1 MDRGWAVLIENFG
14 HSPNFPM
21 WLTLAA
27 AGFFTIVLLMTLF
40 RAEQSVANV
49 TLAAITLLA
58 VGIAV
63 TAMSSSHPLG
73 AIRPDQDDAKSSL
86 SVSLPALSCLDGL
99 AGESVEIACEKV
111 LFASPDSTAAAVS
124 YSAAQILRLSSLAN
138 TAAAD
143 ETMTPDLQ
151 TLRRTIERDRFG
163 LIAQVLM
170 VREGCT
176 SQSCPFFQSLTN
188 STQISA
194 NMSEQ
199 FYDGLI
205 GRYASIWNIPVGSL
219 QAGNAPVAILG
230 GINLPSGK
238 PVSGD
243 FPSSASIPPVN
254 IMTPESV
261 TSGVQSAPRNLET
274 ATPPAPRA
282 AQSTPA
288 PAPRPTSAASVAPK
302 KPPAPKARAQAP
314 VPLAPPEEGD
324 DN

>member
-1 MDRGWAVLIENFG
+1 MDRGWAVLIESFG

-27 AGFFTIVLLMTLF
+27 AVFLTIILLMALF
-40 RAEQSVANV
+40 RAEQSVANGV
-49 TLAAITLLA
+49 LAVITLFA
-58 VGIAV
+58 MGIAV
-63 TAMSSSHPLG
+63 TAMSSRPLG
-73 AIRPDQDDAKSSL
+73 ANRTDQDDAKSSL

-99 AGESVEIACEKV
+99 AGESVETACEKV

-124 YSAAQILRLSSLAN
+124 YSAAQILRLSSFGNA
-138 TAAAD
+138 AAAD
-143 ETMTPDLQ
+143 DTMTPELQ

-170 VREGCT
+170 VREGCV
-176 SQSCPFFQSLTN
+176 SRSCPFFQFLSN

-194 NMSEQ
+194 NMSER

-205 GRYASIWNIPVGSL
+205 GRYASIWNIPASSL

-274 ATPPAPRA
+274 PTQPAPRA
-282 AQSTPA
+282 AQSIPA
-288 PAPRPTSAASVAPK
+288 PAPRPASVAPATPK

-314 VPLAPPEEGD
+314 VPLAPSEESD